1 MENWYSFVERIQKLM
16 LKRNLRNLLDV
27 VFRAGIASG
36 EIEEEPDYK
45 LKFNPLWSLSGAE
58 QATVN
63 LAKAQTALA
72 KAQATQ
78 VYVEM
83 QALDPSEV
91 RTALAADGEYNV
103 EDVIAEDDD
112 DDLLEALMGS
122 QPDAV
127 NELEAA
133 QKSAEE
139 LKTPGGGE
147 QSAGQASPA
156 QAPLFQSGD
165 FDSYSR
171 DADATPTGVGVLVV
185 VETDVFND
193 AVKEMAKNVA
203 MQAAALKP
211 QFTHRDEVSADY
223 IEKEKEIMTV

>member
-1 MENWYSFVERIQKLM
+1 MLFRSMENWYSFVERIQKLM

-27 VFRAGIASG
+27 IFRAGIASG
-36 EIEEEPDYK
+36 EIAEEPDYK
-45 LKFNPLWSLSGAE
+45 LKFNPLWSMSDAE

-91 RTALAADGEYNV
+91 RAALASDEEYNV
-103 EDVIAEDDD
+103 EDVATEDEDE
-112 DDLLEALMGS
+112 DLMKALLGSS
-122 QPDAV
+122 QPDAM

-139 LKTPGGGE
+139 MKTPGGGE
-147 QSAGQASPA
+147 QSTGQAAPA

-165 FDSYSR
+165 FDAYSR
-171 DADATPTGVGVLVV
+171 DAAATPTGVGVLVV
-185 VETDVFND
+185 VDG
-193 AVKEMAKNVA
+193 
-203 MQAAALKP
+203 
-211 QFTHRDEVSADY
+211 
-223 IEKEKEIMTV
+223 